1 MADVSATKPT
11 GDKKQIP
18 VEEGLF
24 YQPQFPKEKPYLIG
38 ARCKLCGYTCFPR
51 LLVCPKCLKRDSME
65 TFHMSGKA
73 RLDTFSTCNSA
84 LPGFPAP
91 TLQGYVLIEGARIWT
106 LITGTD
112 LTGAELKPGIEMELV
127 IEKLREDS
135 GGNEIMS
142 YKFRPVKTG
151 PGGNK

>member
-1 MADVSATKPT
+1 MADISATEPT
-11 GDKKQIP
+11 SGNKQIP
-18 VEEGLF
+18 VEEGIF
-24 YQPQFPKEKPYLIG
+24 YQPQSPEEKPYLIG
-38 ARCKLCGYTCFPR
+38 VRCKFCGYTCFPR
-51 LLVCPKCLKRDSME
+51 LMVCPNCLKRDSLE
-65 TFHMSGKA
+65 TYHIYGRGK
-73 RLDTFSTCNSA
+73 LDTFSTCNSA

-91 TLQGYVLIEGARIWT
+91 TLQGYVVIEGARIWT